1 MMDFVEE
8 IREQRAQ
15 GATETEILLTFISA
29 YDKEEID
36 FDELME
42 RVNALNSE
50 FNTQYD
56 VSPLDDDS
64 SEKDEVSLDEEA
76 KADELFGMTA
86 TDNNENEKKEQS
98 TMEDEE

>member
-1 MMDFVEE
+1 MMDFVKE

-15 GATETEILLTFISA
+15 GATETEILLTLITA

-36 FDELME
+36 FDELMK

-50 FNTQYD
+50 FNAQYD
-56 VSPLDDDS
+56 VSPLDDGS
-64 SEKDEVSLDEEA
+64 AKDEVSLDEEA

-86 TDNNENEKKEQS
+86 TDNNENEKQEQS